1 MRALFILCGGSM
13 GRSNPEATARLS
25 ALDCRVATLLAMTRE
40 PILKTSGITSRWTA
54 DLEISISE
62 STAGASGNTSGVD
75 F

>member
-1 MRALFILCGGSM
+1 M
-13 GRSNPEATARLS
+13 GRSNPEAAARLP
-25 ALDCRVATLLAMTRE
+25 ALDCRAAILLAMTRE
-40 PILKTSGITSRWTA
+40 TILKTASITSRWTA